1 MITSVSSN
9 EPAGSDAV
17 ASGDAV
23 ITGNLT
29 VSLRADRTGHDKSGR
44 VYTVTLECT
53 DASDNSSSKAV
64 SVLVPHDQGR

>member
-1 MITSVSSN
+1 MLTSVSSN
-9 EPAGSDAV
+9 EPPGSDAV

-29 VSLRADRTGHDKSGR
+29 VSLRAERTGHDKGGR
-44 VYTVTLECT
+44 VYTATLECT
-53 DASDNSSSKAV
+53 DASGDSSSKAV